1 MSAPAFEFRD
11 PRVRPCLGDRFRRE
25 DYVQV
30 DIWNL
35 YTDAAGVEMV
45 SIVATEKS
53 GQVRDTLALDE
64 FQLIAAGWR
73 VSFVAGYVPKPL
85 P

>member
-1 MSAPAFEFRD
+1 MSAPVIHHRD
-11 PRVRPCLGDRFRRE
+11 PRVQPALGDRYRRE

-35 YTDAAGVEMV
+35 YTDGGVPMV
-45 SIVATEKS
+45 SIVAAEAG
-53 GQVRDTLALDE
+53 GQVRDTLALEE

-73 VSFVAGYVPKPL
+73 VVWIAGYAPSPT